1 MSVDTWVSAGMTAVA
16 AAGGVISA
24 RAARRTKR
32 QERRD
37 DFTTVTDRMDKNIE
51 RLERRLQQQ
60 EDESAAQ
67 QEQITGQGAAISWLV
82 VDRRSLVTYIRGA
95 GLEPPLQRPIP
106 DRARPYLDSIDM

>member
-37 DFTTVTDRMDKNIE
+37 DFTVVTDRME
-51 RLERRLQQQ
+51 RELRRQGDRIDELES
-60 EDESAAQ
+60 EAASQ
-67 QEQITGQGAAISWLV
+67 QEQLTGQGAAIAWLV
-82 VDRRSLVTYIRGA
+82 DDRGRLIRCIRKA
-95 GLEPPLQRPIP
+95 GMEPPSALPIP
-106 DRARPYLDSIDM
+106 PRARPFLTHLDA

>member
-37 DFTTVTDRMDKNIE
+37 DFTAVTDRMEKELGRQGARIDE
-51 RLERRLQQQ
+51 LES
-60 EDESAAQ
+60 EAATQ
-67 QEQITGQGAAISWLV
+67 QEQLTGQGAAIAWLV
-82 VDRRSLVTYIRGA
+82 DDRGRLVRYIRGA
-95 GLEPPLQRPIP
+95 GLEPPLQLPIP
-106 DRARPYLDSIDM
+106 ERARPYLNHMDV